1 MKSVLVV
8 LVCFFSFCS
17 AKAQMPSQPVEAPY
31 LKNPGI
37 PPFRLLEVDSVTYLT
52 KDALKKN
59 QLVML
64 MFFSPE
70 CEHCKHQMR
79 DILDNF
85 SQFKDIQIVMATFQ
99 PFNEMKAF
107 YTYFRIGDH
116 ANIHMGR
123 DEHYMLPPFF
133 RMQSLPYLALYDKKG
148 QLIAHFEGNQKIDT
162 IMNAFQGKGKL

>member
-1 MKSVLVV
+1 
-8 LVCFFSFCS
+8 
-17 AKAQMPSQPVEAPY
+17 
-31 LKNPGI
+31 
-37 PPFRLLEVDSVTYLT
+37 
-52 KDALKKN
+52 
-59 QLVML
+59 
-64 MFFSPE
+64 
-70 CEHCKHQMR
+70 MR

-85 SQFKDIQIVMATFQ
+85 NQFKDIQIVMATFQ

-116 ANIHMGR
+116 TNIHMGR

-162 IMNAFQGKGKL
+162 IMNAFVGKAK

>member
-1 MKSVLVV
+1 MKSVLFV

-17 AKAQMPSQPVEAPY
+17 AKAQMPSQPTEAPY

-37 PPFRLLEVDSVTYLT
+37 PPFQLLEVDSVTYLT

-148 QLIAHFEGNQKIDT
+148 QLIAHFEDNQKIDT
-162 IMNAFQGKGKL
+162 IMNAFQGKGK

>member
-1 MKSVLVV
+1 MKSVLFV

-17 AKAQMPSQPVEAPY
+17 AEAQMPSQPTEAPY

-52 KDALKKN
+52 KEVLKKN

-162 IMNAFQGKGKL
+162 LMNAFQRKGK